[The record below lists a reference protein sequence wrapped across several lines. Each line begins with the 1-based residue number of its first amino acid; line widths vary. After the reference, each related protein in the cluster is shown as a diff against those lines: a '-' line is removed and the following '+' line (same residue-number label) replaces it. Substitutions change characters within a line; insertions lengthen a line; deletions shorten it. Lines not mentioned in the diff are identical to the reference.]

1 MSEEILNQLA
11 ADMNKLLTEP
21 VGSRS
26 VKITDLTPR
35 DGQQCKLATR
45 VTTDDL
51 LPLCASIDNCGFY
64 AVEVW
69 GGATFDVCMR
79 YLKEDPWDRLRR
91 IKAVMPKTKLQ
102 MLLRGQHILAYRPYT
117 DKIVCK
123 FVERA
128 IANGMNVFRIFEATN
143 DFRNIEA
150 ATKAVKELGG
160 EAHVEVNYTVSPVH
174 TLEKW
179 MEYAEQLIE
188 VGADWLSLK
197 DATGI
202 MTPFDSYRIIKGIKD
217 RAQGQ
222 APGSAPLSR
231 HGRNFEHVPPDGH
244 SGRRRHDRHGV
255 VAAVVR
261 FGASRHRD
269 DGGVVEGHAV
279 RYRDRREASG
289 RAGAD
294 HPADQRK
301 VRKVRD
307 GIYRRQRRCIYSQ
320 GSRRNDLEY
329 GGATERSQ
337 ADGLDGRGAERNA
350 QRRER
355 SGPSAA
361 ADAHQ
366 PDRRRPSGTNVLAGE
381 RYKIVSRE
389 TSDYVKGKYGRPP
402 GQVNRDLMKKI
413 MKDKEPDYSLRSGEM
428 ADPADWDKAIKD
440 LGPLAKSD
448 EDVLLGVLFPMQAKE
463 FLTLRESAGAIR
475 KFQTFQSFQSFHRFR
490 SGRVRRI

>member
-1 MSEEILNQLA
+1 MSEEILDQLA

-21 VGSRS
+21 VGSRQ

-51 LPLCASIDNCGFY
+51 LPLCASLDNCGFH

-79 YLKEDPWDRLRR
+79 YLNEDPWDRLRR

-117 DKIVCK
+117 DTIVCK

-143 DFRNIEA
+143 DFRNIEV
-150 ATKAVKELGG
+150 ATRAVKELGG

-188 VGADWLSLK
+188 IGADWLSLK

-202 MTPFDSYRIIKGIKD
+202 MTPFDCYRIIKGIKD
-217 RAQGQ
+217 RAKDKLPLLLHCHDMGGTSSMCHLM
-222 APGSAPLSR
+222 AILAGVDMIDTVLSPLSFGSA
-231 HGRNFEHVPPDGH
+231 
-244 SGRRRHDRHGV
+244 
-255 VAAVVR
+255 
-261 FGASRHRD
+261 
-269 DGGVVEGHAV
+269 
-279 RYRDRREASG
+279 
-289 RAGAD
+289 
-294 HPADQRK
+294 HPATETMVASLKGTPFDTGIDVK
-301 VRKVRD
+301 VLEEPAQITRQIKEKYEKYETGYTGVSADVFIHKVPGGMISNMVAQLKEAKRMD
-307 GIYRRQRRCIYSQ
+307 LMEAALKETPSVEKDLGHPPLLTPTSQ
-320 GSRRNDLEY
+320 IVGV
-329 GGATERSQ
+329 Q
-337 ADGLDGRGAERNA
+337 AVL
-350 QRRER
+350 
-355 SGPSAA
+355 
-361 ADAHQ
+361 
-366 PDRRRPSGTNVLAGE
+366 NVLAGE
-381 RYKIVSRE
+381 RYKIVTRE

-402 GQVNRDLMKKI
+402 GPVNKDLIKKI
-413 MKDKEPDYSLRSGEM
+413 MKDKEPDYSVRSGEL
-428 ADPADWDKAIKD
+428 ADPADWDKATKD

-448 EDVLLGVLFPMQAKE
+448 EDILLGVLFPMQAKE
-463 FLTLRESAGAIR
+463 FLTLREKGEISI
-475 KFQTFQSFQSFHRFR
+475 QN
-490 SGRVRRI
+490 

>member
-11 ADMNKLLTEP
+11 ADMHELLTEP

-51 LPLCASIDNCGFY
+51 LPLCASLDNCGFY

-91 IKAVMPKTKLQ
+91 IKSVMPKTKLQ

-117 DKIVCK
+117 DKIVWK

-143 DFRNIEA
+143 DFRNIET

-188 VGADWLSLK
+188 VGADWLSFK

-217 RAQGQ
+217 RAKGKLPVLLHCHDMGGTSSMCHLM
-222 APGSAPLSR
+222 AILAGVDMIDTVLSPLSFGSAHPAT
-231 HGRNFEHVPPDGH
+231 ETM
-244 SGRRRHDRHGV
+244 
-255 VAAVVR
+255 VASLKGTPFDTGIDVKS
-261 FGASRHRD
+261 F
-269 DGGVVEGHAV
+269 
-279 RYRDRREASG
+279 G

-294 HPADQRK
+294 HAADQRK
-301 VRKVRD
+301 VREVRNR
-307 GIYRRQRRCIYSQ
+307 IHRRERRRVYSQ
-320 GSRRNDLEY
+320 GARRHDLEH
-329 GGATERSQ
+329 GRAVEGSQ
-337 ADGLDGRGAERNA
+337 ADGSDGGGAERNA
-350 QRRER
+350 ERREGL
-355 SGPSAA
+355 GPSAV
-361 ADAHQ
+361 ADTDE
-366 PDRRRPSGTNVLAGE
+366 PDRRRPSGA
-381 RYKIVSRE
+381 
-389 TSDYVKGKYGRPP
+389 
-402 GQVNRDLMKKI
+402 QC
-413 MKDKEPDYSLRSGEM
+413 SG
-428 ADPADWDKAIKD
+428 
-440 LGPLAKSD
+440 G
-448 EDVLLGVLFPMQAKE
+448 
-463 FLTLRESAGAIR
+463 
-475 KFQTFQSFQSFHRFR
+475 
-490 SGRVRRI
+490 